1 MPVLKIKKNGI
12 WETVGYEGS
21 GDNIPEYTESDYGKV
36 LSATADGL
44 IWTEQTGGSG
54 IITQPDEPTN
64 AEDGTLWID
73 TDEEEDSSKIFIV
86 EVDPTTMT
94 ASHSASEIIAAKD
107 AGKTPIL
114 NTGGAFTNMSAITS
128 VPSVKFA
135 VVQWLDS
142 LGLLNAVCT
151 VYDDKTIEMSTKSI
165 LPISTESDYG
175 KVLSVTTDGT
185 VAWTA
190 QSESVPIPDTAEVGQ
205 TMAVKT
211 IDENGKPTEWEA
223 VNMSS
228 EEIGDLND
236 LTTTDKTSLVAAI
249 NELAASAGAGSGE
262 PEIFLVTVDSA
273 MTASHSASE
282 IYAAKESGKI
292 VFLTFNNLSYYVVNV
307 VTETSAMALATTI
320 TGTSG
325 FAAIGFVIDESK
337 TVTTQ
342 EVQTEAVPTPTESDY
357 GKVLSA
363 TTNGI
368 SWIENSTPT
377 LTEHLASEQMVL
389 SSLQYGDEL
398 PEAGTVG
405 RLFFKKVTK

>member
-54 IITQPDEPTN
+54 IITQPDEPTD

-107 AGKTPIL
+107 AGKTPVL

-128 VPSVKFA
+128 TPSVKFA

-151 VYDDKTIEMSTKSI
+151 IYDDKTIEMSTKSI

-175 KVLSVTTDGT
+175 KVLSVATDGT
-185 VAWTA
+185 TAWIA
-190 QSESVPIPDTAEVGQ
+190 QSESVPIPETAEIGQ

-223 VNMSS
+223 VDMPS
-228 EEIGDLND
+228 EEIGNLND

-249 NELAASAGAGSGE
+249 NEVATSAGAGSGE
-262 PEIFLVTVDSA
+262 SSIFEVTVDPST
-273 MTASHSASE
+273 MLCSHSFAE
-282 IYAAKESGKI
+282 INEANSSGKI
-292 VFLTFNNLSYYVVNV
+292 VVMRVATADVKGAAFLLSSSSDGFAVFTAAMYMSGNNVSLQSMIVDETKQATFNLYDGS
-307 VTETSAMALATTI
+307 L
-320 TGTSG
+320 
-325 FAAIGFVIDESK
+325 
-337 TVTTQ
+337 
-342 EVQTEAVPTPTESDY
+342 VPKHTESDY

-377 LTEHLASEQMVL
+377 LTEHLASE
-389 SSLQYGDEL
+389 
-398 PEAGTVG
+398 
-405 RLFFKKVTK
+405 